1 MNMNRHL
8 IRLVV
13 ALVLISQTI
22 LSSPS
27 ASVAAAQRLKR
38 VDLIVSGGT
47 VVTMDRE
54 RRVIEDGAVAVRG
67 GRIVAVGK
75 RSDVVSQYAAREAVD
90 ATGRAVI
97 PGLINGHTHVPMT
110 LFRGIADDLDLQEW
124 LTKYIFPAEAKNVT
138 EEFVRAGTQL
148 GLAEMIRGGTTTYCD
163 MYYFEDAVADE
174 TERAGVRGLLGE
186 TVLDF
191 PAPDN
196 KTWPAAISYTDNFVR
211 KWKGHA
217 LITPAIA
224 PHAPYTVSEAH
235 LREVKAFSDRTGAP
249 IVTHVA
255 ETRKEVDDI
264 TRDHGASPVEYLA
277 RIGFLGPRDIF
288 AHTVHLTDGEIN
300 LLKEN
305 GVGSVHNPQSNMKLG
320 SGVAPVPQLM
330 RAGVAVGLGTD
341 GAASNND
348 LDMWEE
354 MDTAAKLHKVATF
367 DPKVITAE
375 EALAMAT
382 VEGARALHM
391 DSEIGSLEAGKRADI
406 VIVDLDSLHQTPRYR
421 LYSHLVYATKAS
433 DVRTVVIEG
442 RVVMRDR
449 RLLTLN
455 EELIKQKARA
465 IRERVSRS
473 LSELKTPGGDRNRG
487 RQRAGW
493 VGKVSPPAAFAE
505 TFAPSAVK

>member
-1 MNMNRHL
+1 MNRHY
-8 IRLVV
+8 IRRLVV
-13 ALVLISQTI
+13 LALISQTI
-22 LSSPS
+22 LTSSS
-27 ASVAAAQRLKR
+27 ISVAAVQRLKR
-38 VDLIVSGGT
+38 ADLIVSGGT
-47 VVTMDRE
+47 VVTMDKD
-54 RRVIEDGAVAVRG
+54 RRVIEDGAVAVAG

-75 RSDVVSQYAAREAVD
+75 RSDVVSQYAAREVVD

-186 TVLDF
+186 TVIDF
-191 PAPDN
+191 PVPDN
-196 KTWPAAISYTDNFVR
+196 KTWGEAMRYTDNFVR
-211 KWKGHA
+211 KWKGRA

-235 LREVKAFSDRTGAP
+235 LREVKAFSERTGAP
-249 IVTHVA
+249 VVTHVA
-255 ETRKEVDDI
+255 ETRKEVADI
-264 TRDHGASPVEYLA
+264 TRDHGASPVQYLA

-288 AHTVHLTDGEIN
+288 AHTVHLTDAEIN

-305 GVGSVHNPQSNMKLG
+305 GVGAVHNPQSNMKLG
-320 SGVAPVPQLM
+320 SGIAPVPQML

-354 MDTAAKLHKVATF
+354 MDTAAKLAKVATF
-367 DPKVITAE
+367 DPKVLSAE

-382 VEGARALHM
+382 IGGARALHM
-391 DSEIGSLEAGKRADI
+391 DSDIGSLEAGKMGDI
-406 VIVDLDSLHQTPRYR
+406 VIVDLDSLHQTPRYNI
-421 LYSHLVYATKAS
+421 YSHLVYATKAS
-433 DVRTVVIEG
+433 DVHTVVIEG
-442 RVVMRDR
+442 RIVMRDR
-449 RLLTLN
+449 RLLTLD

-473 LSELKTPGGDRNRG
+473 LSALKP
-487 RQRAGW
+487 
-493 VGKVSPPAAFAE
+493 FAE
-505 TFAPSAVK
+505 FRWRMAD

>member
-1 MNMNRHL
+1 MNRLTRPFLAL
-8 IRLVV
+8 ILTLQLVFT
-13 ALVLISQTI
+13 LQ
-22 LSSPS
+22 S
-27 ASVAAAQRLKR
+27 ASAAQRLRR

-54 RRVIEDGAVAVRG
+54 RRVIEDGAVAVER

-75 RSDVVSQYAAREAVD
+75 RSDIVRQYAAREVIN
-90 ATGRAVI
+90 ATGRAVV

-110 LFRGIADDLDLQEW
+110 LFRGIADDLDLNEW

-186 TVLDF
+186 TVIDF
-191 PAPDN
+191 PVPDN
-196 KTWPAAISYTDNFVR
+196 KTWPDAMRYTDNFVR

-249 IVTHVA
+249 VVIHVA
-255 ETRKEVDDI
+255 ETRKEVADI
-264 TRDHGASPVEYLA
+264 TRDHGASPVEYLS

-288 AHTVHLTDGEIN
+288 AHTVHLTDQEIN
-300 LLKEN
+300 LLKQN

-320 SGVAPVPQLM
+320 SGVAPVPQML

-354 MDTAAKLHKVATF
+354 MDTAAKLAKVATF

-375 EALAMAT
+375 EALAMVT
-382 VEGARALHM
+382 INGARALHM
-391 DSEIGSLEAGKRADI
+391 DSEIGSLEVGKRADI
-406 VIVDLDSLHQTPRYR
+406 VVVDLDSLHQTPRYNI
-421 LYSHLVYATKAS
+421 YSHLVYATKAA

-449 RLLTLN
+449 RLLTLD

-465 IRERVSRS
+465 LRERVSRS
-473 LSELKTPGGDRNRG
+473 LSRLKTPGGLTNN
-487 RQRAGW
+487 
-493 VGKVSPPAAFAE
+493 PLAAFAN
-505 TFAPSAVK
+505 TSASFAVK